1 MNSTRSAIAVLA
13 LASGAAA
20 FASSQAW
27 ARDPVR
33 EEPPPA
39 AVAPGDPDPANY
51 PADNSSDPV
60 SPVESS
66 GTVAAPSDGTGLAVV
81 QDGASALGGAGVA
94 FGVMWLYRRRQRLA
108 S

>member
-1 MNSTRSAIAVLA
+1 MNRTRSAIAVLA

-27 ARDPVR
+27 ARDPVT

-39 AVAPGDPDPANY
+39 AVAPGDPDPAKY
-51 PADNSSDPV
+51 PADNSSDPA
-60 SPVESS
+60 SSVESS
-66 GTVAAPSDGTGLAVV
+66 GTVAASSGGTGPTIV

-108 S
+108 N